1 MARTTNLKCDIC
13 RKPTNQIVAKMYYG
27 PVIKGSAKAYHS
39 NYTHHLD
46 VGECCGGG
54 NQKILK
60 LFNWQPRMTAKEY
73 HAARKNGTK

>member
-1 MARTTNLKCDIC
+1 
-13 RKPTNQIVAKMYYG
+13 MYYG

-54 NQKILK
+54 NSKILR
-60 LFNWQPRMTAKEY
+60 LFKWRKRMSAQEY
-73 HAARKNGTK
+73 AEARKNGDA